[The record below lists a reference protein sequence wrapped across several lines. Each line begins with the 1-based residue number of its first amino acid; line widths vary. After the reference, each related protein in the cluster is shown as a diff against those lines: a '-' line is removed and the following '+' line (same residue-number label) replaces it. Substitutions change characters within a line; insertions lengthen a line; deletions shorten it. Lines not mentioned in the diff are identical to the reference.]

1 MVMRSRPEAVWMVVE
16 GWKKVVES
24 VLRVAK
30 NTLEQRTIGIFEQ
43 LVDVRCVLRAVA
55 ASLTPP

>member
-1 MVMRSRPEAVWMVVE
+1 MVVE